1 MKIFA
6 GSLPFSLEDNDLRSY
21 FEKFGEVSSA
31 KVISDKFSGRS
42 KGFGFVE
49 MPDDEQAKQAIAALN
64 NSEINGRAI
73 VVNEAMEKKEGDRKN
88 FGPDKRKGGGFGG
101 NNRGGGGGGYGG
113 GGGGGKRW

>member
-6 GSLPFSLEDNDLRSY
+6 GSLPFSLEDDDLKSY

-49 MPDDEQAKQAIAALN
+49 MVNDQEGSLAIQALHESIQFGNTISVEQTRQRESRL
-64 NSEINGRAI
+64 R
-73 VVNEAMEKKEGDRKN
+73 
-88 FGPDKRKGGGFGG
+88 
-101 NNRGGGGGGYGG
+101 
-113 GGGGGKRW
+113 